1 MRYLENFVNYLN
13 ESAEDITDLSKEEL
27 DELLIPITDLGIEY
41 SLTEPR
47 TITEGEF
54 SGFKS
59 MNIQFRNTFKVGPS
73 GGYTEQIIDDK
84 FWDFLD
90 ELIAL
95 KNRLESSKVTINT
108 NWKHHIVVTFVQ
120 KSKVEGDLF
129 LVQQLYNE
137 MTKRTSASKS
147 DFTNNMTKKIDKE
160 NLKITVNCNGAWDT
174 ASQLINPSTSG
185 TYTDR
190 KWNGLFRGIDFSK
203 FNVDKEITRGG
214 YGGIGAIITIT
225 LKPEFID

>member
-41 SLTEPR
+41 SFNTPR
-47 TITEGEF
+47 VITEGEF
-54 SGFKS
+54 AGYKS
-59 MNIQFRNTFKVGPS
+59 MNIQFKNSFELGPS

-90 ELIAL
+90 ELISL

-137 MTKRTSASKS
+137 MTKRTSAAKS
-147 DFTNNMTKKIDKE
+147 DFVNGMTKKLDKE
-160 NLKITVNCNGAWDT
+160 ELKITVNCNGYI
-174 ASQLINPSTSG
+174 SP
-185 TYTDR
+185 YTDR

-203 FNVDKEITRGG
+203 FNVDKEITRDG

-225 LKPEFID
+225 LKPEFKD

>member
-41 SLTEPR
+41 SFNTPR
-47 TITEGEF
+47 VITEGEF
-54 SGFKS
+54 AGYKS
-59 MNIQFRNTFKVGPS
+59 MNIQFKNSFELGPS

-95 KNRLESSKVTINT
+95 KNRLESARVSIST
-108 NWKHHIVVTFVQ
+108 NWRHYIVVTFIQ
-120 KSKVEGDLF
+120 KAKVEGDLF
-129 LVQQLYNE
+129 TIQKLYNE
-137 MTKRTSASKS
+137 MNVRTSASKS
-147 DFTNNMTKKIDKE
+147 DFSNNMTKSLDKE
-160 NLKITVNCNGAWDT
+160 NLKITVNCNGSWDT
-174 ASQLINPSTSG
+174 AS
-185 TYTDR
+185 YTDR

-203 FNVDKEITRGG
+203 FNVEKEITEDR
-214 YGGIGAIITIT
+214 YGSKSATITIT
-225 LKPEFID
+225 LKSKS

>member
-13 ESAEDITDLSKEEL
+13 ESSEDITDLTKEEL

-54 SGFKS
+54 SGYKT
-59 MNIQFRNTFKVGPS
+59 MNINFRNSFQVGPA

-95 KNRLESSKVTINT
+95 KNRLESARVSINT
-108 NWKHHIVVTFVQ
+108 NWKHHIVVTFIQ
-120 KSKVEGDLF
+120 KAKVEGDLF
-129 LVQQLYNE
+129 TIQKLFNDMNL
-137 MTKRTSASKS
+137 RTNASKS
-147 DFTNNMTKKIDKE
+147 DFTNNMTKRFDKE
-160 NLKITVNCNGAWDT
+160 NLKITVNC
-174 ASQLINPSTSG
+174 SG
-185 TYTDR
+185 GFGSAEYTDR

-203 FNVDKEITRGG
+203 FNVEKEITEDRWGG
-214 YGGIGAIITIT
+214 KSAVITIT
-225 LKPEFID
+225 LKSES

>member
-1 MRYLENFVNYLN
+1 VRYLEKFVTYLN
-13 ESAEDITDLSKEEL
+13 ESSEDITDLSKEDL

-41 SLTEPR
+41 SFSEPR

-54 SGFKS
+54 SGYKS
-59 MNIQFRNTFKVGPS
+59 INIIFRNSFKLGPS

-95 KNRLESSKVTINT
+95 KNRLESSRVSINPHMR
-108 NWKHHIVVTFVQ
+108 HHIIVTFIQ
-120 KSKVEGDLF
+120 KAKVEGSLF

-137 MTKRTSASKS
+137 MSKRTNVSKS
-147 DFTNNMTKKIDKE
+147 DFSNNMTKRLHKE
-160 NLKITVNCNGAWDT
+160 DLKIVVNCSNGYREGA
-174 ASQLINPSTSG
+174 
-185 TYTDR
+185 YTDR

-203 FNVDKEITRGG
+203 FNVEKEITEDS
-214 YGGIGAIITIT
+214 YGDKSAIITIT
-225 LKPEFID
+225 LKPEFRD

>member
-41 SLTEPR
+41 SFNTPR
-47 TITEGEF
+47 VITEGEF
-54 SGFKS
+54 AGYKS
-59 MNIQFRNTFKVGPS
+59 MNIQFKNSFELGPS

-95 KNRLESSKVTINT
+95 KNRLESARVSIST
-108 NWKHHIVVTFVQ
+108 NWRHYIVVTFIQ
-120 KSKVEGDLF
+120 KAKVEGDLF
-129 LVQQLYNE
+129 TIQKLYNE
-137 MTKRTSASKS
+137 MNVRTSASKS
-147 DFTNNMTKKIDKE
+147 DFSNNMTKSLNKE
-160 NLKITVNCNGAWDT
+160 NLKITVNCNGVWDT
-174 ASQLINPSTSG
+174 AS
-185 TYTDR
+185 YTDR

-203 FNVDKEITRGG
+203 FNVEKEITEDR
-214 YGGIGAIITIT
+214 YGSKSATITIT
-225 LKPEFID
+225 LKSKS